1 MNNHV
6 YLGISEVDITPT
18 CNVQTIGFNREDN
31 LSQGILHRLYAQI
44 SVWNSNE
51 EICCF
56 VTIDHIGFSRGEANQ
71 LRDEIAGKLRITREK
86 VMLCFSHTHS
96 APNISIETEYFKY
109 LREQVLNGVSEA
121 EKNMAPVN
129 AAWGMTEAE
138 IGVNRRDPQG
148 VLDRRIG
155 ILKLVDAKTCQLRLI
170 ILRVTAH
177 ANVLQSDNNLISSDF
192 IGVTRDRLVKTYG
205 CKVMITQGSAGNI
218 KPRYYGSIKALDKMA
233 LEIANAVAACIENL
247 KTDRIDKL
255 SMSSQTVIF
264 DSDVP
269 DRKRAIEIADEA
281 KLENNIDGTNWLA
294 EIARLHSGNIK
305 KQRAEIEIQY
315 FRLNNGC
322 FCGVPNEIM
331 CELAVDT
338 VKACDNKYIYLGGYT
353 NGCEGYLPTA
363 KEYDKGGY
371 EVLHSY
377 LVYYIYF
384 GTVMPLNRDTAEK
397 LVKSVTDQWRKI
409 KD

>member
-1 MNNHV
+1 M
-6 YLGISEVDITPT
+6 
-18 CNVQTIGFNREDN
+18 
-31 LSQGILHRLYAQI
+31 HRLYAQI

-71 LRDEIAGKLRITREK
+71 LRDEIAGKLRITRDK

-121 EKNMAPVN
+121 EKNMAPVH

-155 ILKLVDAKTCQLRLI
+155 ILKLVDTKTRQLRLI

-192 IGVTRDRLVKTYG
+192 IGVTRARLAKIYG

-218 KPRYYGSIKALDKMA
+218 KPKYYGSAKALDKMA
-233 LEIANAVAACIENL
+233 LEITNAVAACIENL
-247 KTDRIDKL
+247 KPDRIDKL
-255 SMSSQTVIF
+255 SMFSQTVIF

-269 DRKRAIEIADEA
+269 DRNRAIEIANEA

-294 EIARLHSGNIK
+294 EITRLHSENIK
-305 KQRAEIEIQY
+305 KQSAEIEIQY

-338 VKACDNKYIYLGGYT
+338 VNACDNEYIYLGGYT

-377 LVYYIYF
+377 LIYYIYF

-397 LVKSVTDQWRKI
+397 LVKTVTDQWRKI